1 MPLLS
6 QALHTFPESSLF
18 PLAGLHVK
26 PKACITQWAPSSRKS
41 LFSVSVGFPHH
52 YLSHPLP
59 VPGEGREEASY
70 PYSTDGETEAGSDLT
85 PVCQGPELAAAQAR
99 RPLVELAA
107 PGVPH
112 LPFLML

>member
-6 QALHTFPESSLF
+6 QALHTFPESPLF

-26 PKACITQWAPSSRKS
+26 PKACITQWAPGSRKS
-41 LFSVSVGFPHH
+41 LFSVSVGFPHR

-85 PVCQGPELAAAQAR
+85 PVCQGPELAAVQAR

-107 PGVPH
+107 PGVPR